1 MRIKRFNKTIMGPD
15 MLVELMKI
23 LKLAMRKAP
32 CLCFCYVLNF
42 WCFEGNVFKE
52 LFKIYIFLVQCH
64 MCHQSAKTFHF
75 CFFMFNITMF
85 HFLFVTSF
93 WIFSYLFKNFSLFL
107 FLFFYVVYLILIV
120 LVKIKIKIFAVVV
133 FIFLFYFSFK
143 NFVCYFFLFFLF
155 FLLLFWLLYFLH
167 VYFIFLSCYCHY
179 FCFLFYFIL
188 FCLPIHS

>member
-1 MRIKRFNKTIMGPD
+1 MGPD
-15 MLVELMKI
+15 MPVELMKI
-23 LKLAMRKAP
+23 LKLAMCKAP

-52 LFKIYIFLVQCH
+52 LFKKYIFLVQCH

-85 HFLFVTSF
+85 HFVFVTSF

-107 FLFFYVVYLILIV
+107 FFYVVYLILIV
-120 LVKIKIKIFAVVV
+120 LVKKNKKIFAVVV

-143 NFVCYFFLFFLF
+143 NFVCYFSLFLLFFSFFLVVILIIIFSSCLFHLFVLLLSLFLFF
-155 FLLLFWLLYFLH
+155 
-167 VYFIFLSCYCHY
+167 I
-179 FCFLFYFIL
+179 LFYFIL

>member
-52 LFKIYIFLVQCH
+52 LFKKYIFLVQCH

-85 HFLFVTSF
+85 HFLFVTPF
-93 WIFSYLFKNFSLFL
+93 WIFSYLFKNFSLFFFC
-107 FLFFYVVYLILIV
+107 FLCCLLDSYCSCQKKKKFFIWCCSFNIFILILI
-120 LVKIKIKIFAVVV
+120 
-133 FIFLFYFSFK
+133 
-143 NFVCYFFLFFLF
+143 
-155 FLLLFWLLYFLH
+155 
-167 VYFIFLSCYCHY
+167 
-179 FCFLFYFIL
+179 
-188 FCLPIHS
+188 